1 MHGPILLEQ
10 PRDTRQNRTF
20 TLTAVLHKHTFGR
33 SYWTTPGRPAL
44 PIWRRSKHAE
54 MIGGVSREWVICWYC
69 AVTSATMESS
79 SPTSRIR
86 VVVLTV
92 SVHSA
97 PTLVRGFPLLWPRG
111 RSWA

>member
-44 PIWRRSKHAE
+44 PIWRRS
-54 MIGGVSREWVICWYC
+54 
-69 AVTSATMESS
+69 
-79 SPTSRIR
+79 
-86 VVVLTV
+86 
-92 SVHSA
+92 
-97 PTLVRGFPLLWPRG
+97 
-111 RSWA
+111 